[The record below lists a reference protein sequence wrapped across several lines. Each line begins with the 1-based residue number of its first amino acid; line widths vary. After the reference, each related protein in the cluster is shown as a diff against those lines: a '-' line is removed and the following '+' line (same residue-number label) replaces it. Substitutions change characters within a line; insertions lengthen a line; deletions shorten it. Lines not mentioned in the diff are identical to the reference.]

1 MELFLISAAICLL
14 LVICALCIALFIKTG
29 RQNSREDLDR
39 MSRNISAS
47 INDNM
52 RTLDE
57 AQTRSIRNSLADISE
72 RIEKVNQ
79 TTENRLTRIQE
90 SNEKKLTEIQGI
102 VDEKLQKTL
111 EEKVQK
117 AFQTINEQLS
127 SVNKSMGE
135 MQELATNVG
144 DLKKALTNVKTRGVM
159 GEVQLEKILDQ
170 TLGGKYEKQVK
181 IKNNSAELV
190 DFAIKIPSKD
200 EDNGDILLPI
210 DAKFPMD
217 RYSELYDAY
226 ESGDE
231 ARKKA
236 ADSAFERFIKDSAK
250 SINEKYIDVPKTT
263 AFAIMFLPTE
273 SLFAEVVKREA
284 LVDEISQKYNITV
297 AGPTTITAF
306 LNSLQMGFQTL
317 TIEKYSANIAK
328 TLSSVKAEFMR
339 FAEALERVKKKYH
352 GADEELDKLIGTRTN
367 MIIRKLREVKDDTD
381 SDTEISLTDGET
393 NDIP

>member
-1 MELFLISAAICLL
+1 MEAYLLFGIIFLL
-14 LVICALCIALFIKTG
+14 LILIVLCITILIKNN
-29 RQNSREDLDR
+29 RKDDRDELDR
-39 MSRNISAS
+39 VSRNITAS
-47 INDNM
+47 INENL
-52 RTLDE
+52 RNLDE
-57 AQTRSIRNSLADISE
+57 AQTRAMRNALSDVSE
-72 RIEKVNQ
+72 KLEKVNQ
-79 TTENRLTRIQE
+79 TTETRLVRLQE
-90 SNEKKLTEIQGI
+90 SNEKKLSEIQGV

-159 GEVQLEKILDQ
+159 GEVQLEKILEQ
-170 TLGGKYEKQVK
+170 TLSGKYEKQLK
-181 IKNNSAELV
+181 IKNGSNELV

-200 EDNGDILLPI
+200 EDNKYVLLPI

-217 RYSELYDAY
+217 RYTELFDAY
-226 ESGDE
+226 DSGDDC
-231 ARKKA
+231 RKKS
-236 ADSAFERFIKDSAK
+236 ADTAFERFIKDSAK
-250 SINEKYIDVPKTT
+250 SICEKYIDVPQTT

-273 SLFAEVVKREA
+273 GLFAEVVKREA
-284 LVDEISQKYNITV
+284 LVDELSQKYNITV

-328 TLSSVKAEFMR
+328 TLSSVKSEFIK
-339 FAEALERVKKKYH
+339 FSDALEKVKKKYH
-352 GADEELDKLIGTRTN
+352 GADEELDRLIGTRTN
-367 MIIRKLREVKDDTD
+367 MIIRSLRDVEAD
-381 SDTEISLTDGET
+381 SESESLTDG
-393 NDIP
+393 DIDDIS